1 MITKI
6 KKEYFEFLIFLKSV
20 PTITVI
26 LFVLSVFSMNLMANK
41 SITLPFDW
49 LALDCGIIFSWL
61 VFLILDI
68 TTRHF
73 GPKAA
78 TGLSVFAIIINLFFC
93 ILFFITGSIQ
103 GMWSAAEPSPELI
116 NKALDLTFRGTWY
129 VILGSSLAF
138 LLSATV
144 NNFLNFSIG
153 KAFKKNSD
161 SYFAYFA
168 STHISTAVAQFID
181 NLTFALFVSHIF
193 FGWTLLQCITCA
205 ITGMLVEVICEFLFS
220 ALGYKVCL
228 KWKNDKIG
236 YDYINHVERGK

>member
-6 KKEYFEFLIFLKSV
+6 KNEYFEFSLFLKSV

-41 SITLPFDW
+41 SISLPFDW

-61 VFLILDI
+61 AFLILDI
-68 TTRHF
+68 TTKHF

-78 TGLSVFAIIINLFFC
+78 TQLSVFAIITNLFFC
-93 ILFFITGSIQ
+93 ILFFIASSIS
-103 GMWSAAEPSPELI
+103 GTWSAADLSPELI
-116 NKALDLTFRGTWY
+116 NNALNRTFGGTWY
-129 VILGSSLAF
+129 VILGSSFAF

-153 KAFKKNSD
+153 KAFKKKPD
-161 SYFAYFA
+161 SFIAYFLSA
-168 STHISTAVAQFID
+168 HISTAVAQFID
-181 NLTFALFVSHIF
+181 NFTFAIFVSHIF

-205 ITGMLVEVICEFLFS
+205 ITGMLVEVLCEFLFS
-220 ALGYKVCL
+220 AFGFKICL
-228 KWKNDKIG
+228 KWKNDKVG
-236 YDYINHVERGK
+236 YEYINHIKRSK